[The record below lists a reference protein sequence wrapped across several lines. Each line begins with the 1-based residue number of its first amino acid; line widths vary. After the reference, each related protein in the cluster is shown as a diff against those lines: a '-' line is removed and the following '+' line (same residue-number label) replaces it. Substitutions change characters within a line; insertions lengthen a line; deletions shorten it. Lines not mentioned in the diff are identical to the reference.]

1 MTTTEVI
8 KLLAN
13 RMDISQSAARV
24 LLNEK
29 LTELSLSLVNDESIN
44 LPKLGKIHVKT
55 SSPRRSYLPSS
66 KSYCIIPER
75 KRIRF
80 KIAAGLKKLLLKRG
94 F

>member
-1 MTTTEVI
+1 MTTIEVV
-8 KLLAN
+8 KLLAV
-13 RMDISQSAARV
+13 RMNISQSAARA

-29 LTELSLSLVNDESIN
+29 LAELCSSLVNEQSIN

-55 SSPRRSYLPSS
+55 SSPRRSYLPSKDS
-66 KSYCIIPER
+66 FCIIPER

-80 KIAAGLKKLLLKRG
+80 KIAAGLKKMLLKRG